1 MKNRESKVQFY
12 SLWGGCLPPCTPLT
26 IRVRKYFVTDLESV
40 TIHYIITIKCEFQ
53 LENNLQI

>member
-1 MKNRESKVQFY
+1 MKNRVSKVQFY
-12 SLWGGCLPPCTPLT
+12 SLRGGVCPPCTPLT
-26 IRVRKYFVTDLESV
+26 IRVRKYFVTDLESA